1 MTTSNTEGT
10 VSLLIGNGDGT
21 FQESIS
27 FDVGAGPR
35 ALTVTDFNGDGL
47 SDVAVATVTDV
58 SVLLGTTQGFLTP
71 AVRYGTFV
79 GRERIT
85 VGDFTN
91 DGKLDILTVGQA
103 LEVFPGNGDG
113 TFAESSVVYLSGA
126 KGAVVAADF
135 DGNGNLDAAVVSDNN
150 EIRIYHGRGNGKF
163 YLH

>member
-150 EIRIYHGRGNGKF
+150 EIRIYHGRGKVKF